1 MKTITWKSSEVNI
14 PEALYDELFIFY
26 KGDEAVISNWL
37 CTPKPFLEDNA
48 PIDILNSELGLESIL
63 DLIYRLKTG
72 DLS

>member
-1 MKTITWKSSEVNI
+1 MKTITWKSSKVAI
-14 PEALYDELFIFY
+14 PDTIYNELFILY
-26 KGDEAVISNWL
+26 KGDETVISNWL

-48 PIDILNSELGLESIL
+48 PIELLDTQLGLESIL